1 MAAFV
6 RNCLVKNDF
15 DAVLATFFCY
25 DYDANA
31 PEGFRRS
38 LQKFAE

>member
-1 MAAFV
+1 MAAS
-6 RNCLVKNDF
+6 NEDF
-15 DAVLATFFCY
+15 LSEEDFEAVLATFFCY